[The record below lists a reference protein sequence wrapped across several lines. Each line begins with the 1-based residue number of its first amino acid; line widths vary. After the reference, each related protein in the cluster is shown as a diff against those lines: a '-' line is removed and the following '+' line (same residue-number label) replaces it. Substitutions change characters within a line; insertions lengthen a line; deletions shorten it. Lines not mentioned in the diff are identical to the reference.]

1 MRALPDL
8 LPAVLDALPGFAGLL
23 GPDGVITEINRFA
36 LDLTGLEAAVVRGV
50 PLADAPWWS
59 ALPRARERVHA
70 AVGRAAGGEA
80 MRIETEL
87 GLTDGRVLPIDLS
100 IVPLCGA
107 QGRVT
112 GLVVAAVDLSERRH
126 SEAMLARQVAERGAA
141 VAEGER
147 RFERLVQ
154 GVTDYGIIMLDPR
167 GRVSSWNAGAARIKG
182 YTAEEILGQSFECF
196 FTEEDRAAGLPART
210 LAEAAR
216 VGRHESEGWRL
227 RHDGTRFWALSVVH
241 AITDEEGRPA
251 GFAKITRDI
260 TARRDM
266 QHHLMQAQKMEAIGQ
281 LTGGIAHDFN
291 NLLQAVSSNLELAR
305 SAVAQGG
312 AGRADRLIGNALR
325 AIGRA
330 GRLTSQLLA
339 FSRRQILR
347 TERSRVSDVAADM
360 PDVLHG
366 ASGEAVRV
374 ETHTEPGL
382 WSCRIDPGEF
392 ESALLNLML
401 NARDAM
407 PQGGTVT
414 VSMTNARL
422 GPAEA
427 KALELAPGDYVR
439 VDVAD
444 TGAGMSPEILAH
456 AFEPYFTTK
465 DVGKGSGL
473 GLSQVLGFTKQSG
486 GSLVVDSRPGRGTT
500 VSLLFPRDD
509 GSEPAETPRRM
520 ATLAEGRESV

>member
-1 MRALPDL
+1 M
-8 LPAVLDALPGFAGLL
+8 LDALPGFAGVL
-23 GPDGVITEINRFA
+23 GADGVITGINRFA
-36 LDLTGLEAAVVRGV
+36 LDLTGLAAGSVVGV
-50 PLADAPWWS
+50 SLADAPWWS
-59 ALPRARERVHA
+59 ALPRARERVRD
-70 AVGRAAGGEA
+70 AVERAAGGEA
-80 MRIETEL
+80 THIETEL
-87 GLTDGRVLPIDLS
+87 GLTDGRVLPIELS
-100 IVPLCGA
+100 IVPLGGA
-107 QGRVT
+107 KGRVS
-112 GLVVAAVDLSERRH
+112 GLVVTAVDLSERRRT
-126 SEAMLARQVAERGAA
+126 EALLARHAAERGATL
-141 VAEGER
+141 AESER

-167 GRVSSWNAGAARIKG
+167 GRVTSWNAGAARIKG
-182 YTAEEILGQSFECF
+182 YAAEEILGRSFECF
-196 FTEEDRAAGLPART
+196 FTDEDRLAGVPAWT
-210 LAEAAR
+210 LAEANR
-216 VGRHESEGWRL
+216 TGRSESEGWRV
-227 RHDGTRFWALSVVH
+227 RCDGTRFWALAVVD

-251 GFAKITRDI
+251 GFAKITRDM
-260 TARRDM
+260 TTRRDM
-266 QHHLMQAQKMEAIGQ
+266 QRQFVQAQKMEAIGQ

-305 SAVAQGG
+305 AAAAQ
-312 AGRADRLIGNALR
+312 ADTTRTDRLIGNALR

-347 TERSRVSDVAADM
+347 AQRSRVSDVLIDM

-374 ETHTEPGL
+374 ETRTEAGL

-414 VSMTNARL
+414 VSMANAQL
-422 GPAEA
+422 GASEA
-427 KALELAPGDYVR
+427 KTAELAPGDYVR
-439 VDVAD
+439 VDVID
-444 TGAGMSPEILAH
+444 TGVGMSAEVLAH

-465 DVGKGSGL
+465 EVGKGSGL

-500 VSLLFPRDD
+500 VSLLFPRDA
-509 GSEPAETPRRM
+509 GSEPT
-520 ATLAEGRESV
+520 